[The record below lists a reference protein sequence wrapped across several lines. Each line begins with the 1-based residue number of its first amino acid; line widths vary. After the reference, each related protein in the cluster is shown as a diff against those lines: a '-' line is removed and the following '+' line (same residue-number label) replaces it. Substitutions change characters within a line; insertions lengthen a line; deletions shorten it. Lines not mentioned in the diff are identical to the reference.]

1 MRETERDREIQRGED
16 RTKKRLIERGAQKET
31 DRERMIEGERGNI
44 EKGEEMQTK
53 KR

>member
-1 MRETERDREIQRGED
+1 M
-16 RTKKRLIERGAQKET
+16 IERGAQKET

-53 KR
+53 KGREIGKYRES